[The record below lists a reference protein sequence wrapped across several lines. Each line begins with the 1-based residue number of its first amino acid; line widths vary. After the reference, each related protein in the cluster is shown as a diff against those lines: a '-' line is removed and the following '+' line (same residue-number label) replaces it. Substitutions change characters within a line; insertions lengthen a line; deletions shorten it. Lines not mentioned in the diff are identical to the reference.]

1 MVARPINCSSW
12 SEQLQSF
19 EQTTAHVLSNIGSSC
34 MEQLQL
40 LVRKTP
46 VGSSKK
52 STKTCRWCI
61 EQLQLCGRASAIVW
75 AKYCNWVG
83 INCSCLGHQLQ
94 ELIYRTSAEVAPNNC
109 SSCTEQLQ
117 LLHRTT
123 TIVSSNNCSSLGEE
137 LQLFR
142 QKNCSCSTDHL

>member
-19 EQTTAHVLSNIGSSC
+19 EQTTAHILSNIGSSC

-46 VGSSKK
+46 VGSSKN
-52 STKTCRWCI
+52 STKTCRWFI
-61 EQLQLCGRASAIVW
+61 EQMQLCGRASAIVW

-83 INCSCLGHQLQ
+83 INCSCLGHQWQVL
-94 ELIYRTSAEVAPNNC
+94 YRTSAEVAPNNC

-137 LQLFR
+137 LQVFR